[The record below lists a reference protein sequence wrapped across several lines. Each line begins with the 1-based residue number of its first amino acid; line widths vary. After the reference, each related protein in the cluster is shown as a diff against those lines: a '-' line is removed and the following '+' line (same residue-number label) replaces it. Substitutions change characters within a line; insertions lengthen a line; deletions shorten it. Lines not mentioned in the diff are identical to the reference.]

1 MSMSTTMVNEQPIS
15 SVLEQEK
22 QTVKEVYNV
31 IAEEYDLRFSAE
43 TPSDKRFNE
52 MEMNFILSKLKPEDE
67 VLDLGCGTGR
77 FTVPMAE
84 RVQRVTGLDLCP
96 AMIEKAREKTSQ
108 RGLRVEF
115 KEGDMTNLQFADKS
129 FDVVTSMV
137 ALMHIPLDQ
146 RQAVFSE
153 AARVLKPGGRMII
166 NVKNTA
172 FEGICPV
179 DRFVSVDVTDVE
191 NKQLVFTQNRTGKD
205 LTTNWYS
212 FSPEEISR
220 LFSTAGLSVVHM
232 RANIPI
238 FAWLANEVVQPAN
251 IFAILAGLENLLADL
266 PPFNHLGYYTLAE
279 AVKPL

>member
-1 MSMSTTMVNEQPIS
+1 MDQVGFSRTPHDRLSPLPTAG
-15 SVLEQEK
+15 K
-22 QTVKEVYNV
+22 QVYNV
-31 IAEEYDLRFSAE
+31 IAEEYDVRFSAE

-52 MEMNFILSKLKPEDE
+52 MEMNFILGKLKPEDE

-84 RVQRVTGLDLCP
+84 RANRVTGLDLCP
-96 AMIEKAREKTSQ
+96 AMIEKAREKTLQ

-115 KEGDMTNLQFADKS
+115 REGDMTSLQFADKS

-166 NVKNTA
+166 NVKNTT
-172 FEGICPV
+172 FESICAV
-179 DRFVSVDVTDVE
+179 DRFVGVDVTDVE
-191 NKQLVFTQNRTGKD
+191 NKQLVFTQNRTGND

-212 FSPEEISR
+212 FSPEEINR
-220 LFSTAGLSVVHM
+220 LFTTAGLSLVHM

-238 FAWLANEVVQPAN
+238 FAWLANEVVQATN
-251 IFAILAGLENLLADL
+251 IYATLAGLENLLADL
-266 PPFNHLGYYTLAE
+266 PPFNQLGYYTLAE

>member
-1 MSMSTTMVNEQPIS
+1 MSMPTTMVNEKPIP

-22 QTVKEVYNV
+22 QTVKQVYDV

-67 VLDLGCGTGR
+67 ILDLGCGTGR

-84 RVQRVTGLDLCP
+84 RVQRVIGLDLCP
-96 AMIEKAREKTSQ
+96 AMMEKAREKTLQ

-166 NVKNTA
+166 NVKNAA

-179 DRFVSVDVTDVE
+179 DRFVSVDVTDIE

-212 FSPEEISR
+212 FSPEELNR
-220 LFSTAGLSVVHM
+220 LFSTAGLSLVHM

-251 IFAILAGLENLLADL
+251 IFTMLAGLENLLADL